1 MYEIFGNY
9 NIVIFERL
17 SLGIAECIHL
27 NQPTIFYYPKN
38 LYKQNNRKYNELLKL
53 LKKANVY
60 FDDKKKVLKL
70 LNSKENISSWWFDRN
85 NLKNRKKFL
94 EKFAVSF
101 NYNDFKRIKKLI

>member
-1 MYEIFGNY
+1 MYKIFGNY
-9 NIVIFERL
+9 NVLVFERL

-38 LYKQNNRKYNELLKL
+38 LYKQNNKKYNELLSI
-53 LKKANVY
+53 LKEANVY

-70 LNSKENISSWWFDRN
+70 LNSKRNISSWWLDRN

-94 EKFAVSF
+94 RKFALAF
-101 NYNDFKRIKKLI
+101 DYKDLNTIKKLI